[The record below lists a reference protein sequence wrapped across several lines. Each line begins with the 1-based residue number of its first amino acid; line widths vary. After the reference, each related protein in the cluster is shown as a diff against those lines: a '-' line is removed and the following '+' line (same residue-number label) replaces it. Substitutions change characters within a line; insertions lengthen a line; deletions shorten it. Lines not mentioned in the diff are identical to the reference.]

1 MEKNI
6 KKDVKLGIFIVI
18 GIAFFIGVVYFLGSQ
33 QQLFGDKVRVSATFK
48 NVSGLQPGNNVR
60 FSGIKVG
67 TVKDI
72 EIVSDSTVRAVLLI
86 NKESAQFIKNDA
98 FASIVSDGLMG
109 NKIVSIS
116 AGTAQ
121 AKSIAKDDKLR
132 SKEPVSL
139 DDVVASFKQT
149 SDNAQDLTANLL
161 AISNQIK
168 NAEGLLGKVVSDT
181 TMAHR
186 VTSMVASLEK
196 SSRHAAG
203 ITRQVEQA
211 AYQVNHGDGL
221 IARALSDSTWGKQI
235 DHTLDSVYFAGESI
249 AQASRELKDFMTKL
263 NNSKGAIDKLL
274 NDSTVAKDLEQT
286 IINVKKG
293 TDDLDEVM
301 KTINDSWLLNL
312 FSKKDKDKDKND
324 KKD

>member
-1 MEKNI
+1 MEKN
-6 KKDVKLGIFIVI
+6 VKRDIRLGVFIVI
-18 GIAFFIGVVYFLGSQ
+18 GIAFFIGMVYFLGSQ
-33 QQLFGDKVRVSATFK
+33 QQLFGDKVRITTTFK

-72 EIVSDSTVRAVLLI
+72 EIATDSTVRAVLLI
-86 NKESAQFIKNDA
+86 NKESAQFIKEDA

-116 AGTAQ
+116 AGGAQ
-121 AKSIAKDDKLR
+121 SKSIAQDDELK

-161 AISNQIK
+161 TISNQIK

-181 TMAHR
+181 SMAQR
-186 VTSMVASLEK
+186 VTSMVASLEE
-196 SSRHAAG
+196 SSKHAAG
-203 ITRQVEQA
+203 ITREVERA
-211 AYQVNHGDGL
+211 AYQVNHGNGL
-221 IARALSDSTWGKQI
+221 IARALSDSTWGNQI
-235 DHTLDSVYFAGESI
+235 DYTLDSVYVAGESI
-249 AQASRELKDFMTKL
+249 AVASRELKEFMLKL

-293 TDDLDEVM
+293 TEDLDEVM
-301 KTINDSWLLNL
+301 KTVNDSWLLNL
-312 FSKKDKDKDKND
+312 FSKKDKDKKEDD
-324 KKD
+324 